1 MSQDVFEL
9 MQKMDLHC
17 VETQMALQCAP
28 VFTQLKAANL
38 LIISQE
44 DICKVRQILKCSD
57 ISWYILSEWNG
68 KATIL
73 LYRKEELLVYL
84 MQEEVCRKLQKMGY
98 TMRSLDEM
106 LCLFGARYQAYQSEG
121 KVFPHEMGFFLGY
134 PKEDVEGF
142 IANEGKN
149 FLYAGYWK
157 VYADLKTKVSLFEKF
172 EAAKEM
178 MIQFV
183 SGGGRVEELCN

>member
-28 VFTQLKAANL
+28 VLTGLKVANL
-38 LIISQE
+38 LIVSKD

-57 ISWYILSEWNG
+57 VSWYILSEWKE

-73 LYRKEELLVYL
+73 LYRREELFAYL
-84 MQEEVCRKLQKMGY
+84 MQEGISTRLYDMGY
-98 TMRSLDEM
+98 MMKTLDEM
-106 LCLFGARYQAYQSEG
+106 LQLFGARYQAYQSGRED
-121 KVFPHEMGFFLGY
+121 FPHEMGFFLGY

-142 IANEGKN
+142 IYNEGRN

-157 VYADLKTKVSLFEKF
+157 VYDDLKTKISLFEKF

-178 MIQFV
+178 MIEFV
-183 SGGGRVEELCN
+183 SKGGRVEELCS